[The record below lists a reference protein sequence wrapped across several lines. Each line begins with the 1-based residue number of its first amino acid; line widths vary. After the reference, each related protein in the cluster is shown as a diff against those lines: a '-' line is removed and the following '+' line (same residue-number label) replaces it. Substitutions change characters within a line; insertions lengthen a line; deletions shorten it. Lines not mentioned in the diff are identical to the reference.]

1 MASQVKVIIAGAG
14 IAGLSLAIMLER
26 ANIQYC
32 VLERA
37 AEFRPLGSAICLSAQ
52 VLRVFDQLG
61 ILEQMRAKSKP
72 LMGIDYHKQDLT
84 QIGTIDNSFFR
95 ERYGYENLFFARPDL
110 MQVLLDNVPKEKI
123 HWGKKILSTM
133 QNKEGVM
140 CRCADGTTFD
150 GDILVGA
157 DGAYSAVRQSLYKN
171 LAAKGVKVSKSD
183 TGPLRFDQFALLGVT
198 KPVPELFPAVNDET
212 TRMSVVLA
220 DKLPYIAYV
229 RSLHGGRIGWTICG
243 KLLSPESHGQ
253 ENFRFSDWGAE
264 SIEEIRQELDHI
276 PVPLGGTIGF
286 LIDNTQDISKVMLE
300 DRYFHCW
307 YENRTVL
314 IGDACHKLIPA
325 GGQGAN
331 QSILDAICLA
341 NLLAELPSPKPE
353 DITAVF
359 ARYFEIRSPT
369 AKKCVDGSAKLSK
382 LMNSQGKIAEF
393 IRGLVLNMPA
403 KMTLKQQDTMFT
415 GRPILNYLP
424 QIELKGTAPN
434 SAKDMTLKK
443 GAVAV

>member
-1 MASQVKVIIAGAG
+1 MASELKVIIVGAG
-14 IAGLSLAIMLER
+14 IAGLSLAIMLEK

-37 AEFRPLGSAICLSAQ
+37 SEFRPLGSAICLSAQ

-61 ILEQMRAKSKP
+61 ILEQLRAKSIT

-84 QIGTIDNSFFR
+84 HIGTIDNSFF
-95 ERYGYENLFFARPDL
+95 EDRYGYENRFFARPDL
-110 MQVLLDNVPKEKI
+110 MDVLLSNVPKVKI
-123 HWGKKILSTM
+123 HWGKKVLSTM
-133 QNKEGVM
+133 QNQEGVM
-140 CRCADGTTFD
+140 CRCADGTTFN
-150 GDILVGA
+150 GDIIVGA

-171 LAAKGVKVSKSD
+171 LTVKGVKVAKSD
-183 TGPLRFDQFALLGVT
+183 LDPLRFDQFALLGVT
-198 KPVPELFPAVNDET
+198 KPVADIFPSVTEET

-229 RSLHGGRIGWTICG
+229 RSLAGGRIDTI
-243 KLLSPESHGQ
+243 
-253 ENFRFSDWGAE
+253 D
-264 SIEEIRQELDHI
+264 EIRKDLEDI

-286 LIDNTQDISKVMLE
+286 LIDNTEDISKVMLE
-300 DRYFHCW
+300 DRFFHCW
-307 YENRTVL
+307 FENRTVL
-314 IGDACHKLIPA
+314 VGDACHKLIPA

-341 NLLAELPSPKPE
+341 NVLADLPSRNPN
-353 DITAVF
+353 DITAAF
-359 ARYFEIRSPT
+359 TTYFEIRSPT

-382 LMNSQGKIAEF
+382 LMNSQGFFADF

-403 KMTLKQQDTMFT
+403 KLTLKQQDTMFS

-424 QIELKGTAPN
+424 PIALKGTFPN
-434 SAKDMTLKK
+434 SAKNMSLKK
-443 GAVAV
+443 GEVVAV